1 MTAIKVPLS
10 WLNDFVD
17 VFDLDPVELAER
29 LTLAGLEVEHIRWVG
44 LNPPAAYHVPVDR
57 MGEEDGLPWER
68 DTLFV
73 GEIIHTE
80 RHPNADRLL
89 LATVEYGGQR
99 PMTIITGAPNLQP
112 GDSMLKIAFA
122 TIGARLVDPY
132 ADSYKT
138 MTLKAGKI
146 RGIQSEG
153 MACSARELGIS
164 DEHGGIIILPPNAPV
179 GMPLADYM
187 GDAVYSMDL
196 TPNLARNLNIIGV
209 AREVAAL
216 FDRPLKRPQPELAA
230 LAGIVRPEEM
240 PRTQPPAQRFVNIE
254 IPAPDLCYRYTAIL
268 IRDVEISES
277 PGWIKDRL
285 RKAGVRPISNIV
297 DATNY
302 TMLEWGQPTHAFDY
316 DLLVARAAE
325 ARGQR
330 SEAGGQRSEAGGQ
343 RSEVSSPTDGVLASA
358 DPLPSDLLTSV
369 PLTSVPL
376 TSVLPTIIMRRAH
389 DGEKMTTLD
398 GVERQLTSDML
409 MISDTLGT
417 VAIGGVMGGLE
428 TEVNNQTRNVLL
440 EAASFDFISNR
451 RASQTLRLPSEA
463 TARFSKGISA
473 EMPAPAGMR
482 CARLMVELAGGE
494 VVAGIEDCYP
504 TEQRSVVID
513 ITPAEVRRILGMDV
527 PAAQITAILRRL
539 EFDVQP
545 LGDAAESLRVTV
557 PWFRLD
563 ATIPADL
570 LEEIA
575 RIIGYDQIPTT
586 LMDDALPPQWRN
598 WPLEGKER
606 VRDLLAGAGLQDM
619 IGYRLIGPEV
629 NRKLLAAQSLPAY
642 DPTIGGSVDTLQLPV
657 ILDPETLVRLENP
670 LTPASDRLRST
681 MLGNML
687 AALAKNARGFDRV
700 ALFEIGKA
708 YWPTAD
714 ELLPAEPELVAI
726 GLTGAREA
734 RSWMNQGDQ
743 MLDFFDMK
751 GVVEELLARLGLL
764 ADARFEATVH
774 PTFGVRAARII
785 IGKNELGVLGEVHPA
800 VRSAFD
806 LPDQRVCIAEL
817 RLAPL
822 VAAVSFRPAMQ
833 SISSFPAIKE
843 DLAVVVDEAVLA
855 EQVEQ
860 MIRQTGGSLLREV
873 RLFDVY
879 RGKQVAAG
887 KKSLAYSLTFQADDK
902 TLKDSDVE
910 KVRKR
915 IIARLGQTLSAEL
928 RG

>member
-44 LNPPAAYHVPVDR
+44 LNPSDAYHVPADR
-57 MGEEDGLPWER
+57 MGEEDGLPWEL
-68 DTLFV
+68 DKLFV
-73 GEIIHTE
+73 GEIIRTE

-89 LATVEYGGQR
+89 LATVEYGGDK
-99 PMTIITGAPNLQP
+99 PMTIITGAPNLRP
-112 GDSMLKIAFA
+112 GDSMIKVAFA

-132 ADSYKT
+132 ADAYKT

-146 RGIQSEG
+146 RGIRSEG
-153 MACSARELGIS
+153 MACSERELGIS
-164 DEHGGIIILPPNAPV
+164 DEHEGIIILPPNAPV

-196 TPNLARNLNIIGV
+196 TPNLARDLNIIGV

-216 FDRPLKRPQPELAA
+216 YDRPLKRPQPELAA
-230 LAGIVRPEEM
+230 LAGIVRPEDM
-240 PRTQPPAQRFVNIE
+240 PRPQPPARRFVNIE
-254 IPAPDLCYRYTAIL
+254 IPAPDLCHRYTAIL
-268 IRDVEISES
+268 IRDVEIGES

-302 TMLEWGQPTHAFDY
+302 AMLEWGQPTHAFDY
-316 DLLVARAAE
+316 DLLVERARQAEGQKSRGAEEQSDSGFSAE
-325 ARGQR
+325 A
-330 SEAGGQRSEAGGQ
+330 SDPLTSDFLT
-343 RSEVSSPTDGVLASA
+343 S
-358 DPLPSDLLTSV
+358 DPLP
-369 PLTSVPL
+369 
-376 TSVLPTIIMRRAH
+376 SVLPTIIMRRAH

-398 GVERQLTSDML
+398 GVERELTSDML
-409 MISDTLGT
+409 MITDTLGT
-417 VAIGGVMGGLE
+417 VAVGGVMGGLE
-428 TEVNNQTRNVLL
+428 TEVNDRTRNVLL
-440 EAASFDFISNR
+440 EAASFDFINNR
-451 RASQTLRLPSEA
+451 RTSQTLRLPSEA

-473 EMPAPAGMR
+473 EMPVPAGLR

-494 VVAGIEDCYP
+494 VVEGIEDCYP
-504 TEQRSVVID
+504 TEQHSVTID
-513 ITPAEVRRILGMDV
+513 LAPAEVRRILGMDV
-527 PAAQITAILRRL
+527 PTAQISDILRHL
-539 EFDVQP
+539 EFDVEP
-545 LGDAAESLRVTV
+545 LGDDENTLRVTV

-570 LEEIA
+570 IEEVV

-598 WPLEGKER
+598 WALEGKER
-606 VRDLLAGAGLQDM
+606 VRDLLTGAGLQD
-619 IGYRLIGPEV
+619 IISYRLIGPEV
-629 NRKLLAAQSLPAY
+629 NRKLLAAQGEPVY
-642 DPTIGGSVDTLQLPV
+642 DPVAGVAVDDRQLPV
-657 ILDPETLVRLENP
+657 IFDPEALVRLENP
-670 LTPASDRLRST
+670 LTPAADRLRST

-687 AALAKNARGFDRV
+687 AALARNARSVDRV
-700 ALFEIGKA
+700 ALFEIGKV
-708 YWPTAD
+708 YWPVED
-714 ELLPAEPELVAI
+714 DSLPAEPELISI
-726 GLTGAREA
+726 GLTGVRAARNW
-734 RSWMNQGDQ
+734 SNQNDQ
-743 MLDFFDMK
+743 MLDFFDLK

-774 PTFGVRAARII
+774 PLLGVRAARVL
-785 IGKNELGVLGEVHPA
+785 IGKNELGVLGEVHPV
-800 VRSAFD
+800 VRRAFD
-806 LPDQRVCIAEL
+806 LPDQRACIAEL

-822 VAAVSFRPAMQ
+822 VAAVSHRPAMQ
-833 SISSFPAIKE
+833 SISNFPAVKE

-860 MIRQTGGSLLREV
+860 VIRQAGGSLLRDV
-873 RLFDVY
+873 TLFDIY

-915 IIARLGQTLSAEL
+915 IIARLGQTLGAEL
-928 RG
+928 RA